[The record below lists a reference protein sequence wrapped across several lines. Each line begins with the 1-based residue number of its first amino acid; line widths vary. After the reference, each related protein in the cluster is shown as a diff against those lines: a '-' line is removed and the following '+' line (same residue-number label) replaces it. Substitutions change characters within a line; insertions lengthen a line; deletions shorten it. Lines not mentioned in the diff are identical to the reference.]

1 MKLIGNNW
9 DKILDDE
16 YKKDY
21 FKKLVL
27 YINKIYKEKT
37 IFPPK
42 SKILR
47 ALELT
52 DYNNVKVVILGQD
65 PYHGERLL

>member
-1 MKLIGNNW
+1 MKLVGNNW
-9 DKILDDE
+9 DKVLEEE

-27 YINKIYKEKT
+27 FINKIYKEKE

-42 SKILR
+42 NRILR
-47 ALELT
+47 A
-52 DYNNVKVVILGQD
+52 
-65 PYHGERLL
+65 